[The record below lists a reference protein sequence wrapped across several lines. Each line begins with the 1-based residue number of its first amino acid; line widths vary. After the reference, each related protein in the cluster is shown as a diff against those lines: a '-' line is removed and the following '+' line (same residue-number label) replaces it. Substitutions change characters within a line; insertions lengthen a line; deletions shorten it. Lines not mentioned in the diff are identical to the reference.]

1 MRSLVRLIDRI
12 VPALLMASGVTLL
25 AAGLLSYTEPVL
37 GDRPI
42 RPSATFAQV
51 AERPDLL
58 PSIPQAS
65 SDPAEP
71 ETTPAPSDPAKPSM
85 TPAPS
90 DPAAPSMTPAPS
102 DPAAPSM
109 TPGMTPETTPGT
121 TPDAG
126 ATPRISPA
134 PSPSPSASGQA
145 TAPASPL
152 APDVTPSAAAPPT
165 ARPRPTPESTRTP
178 VPATGGVATRVT
190 IPSQQIDLPII
201 SRQERVPG
209 QGPDLYPPCDVAL
222 FHDAFGQ
229 PGSDGSTYLY
239 AHAREGMF
247 LPLLEASEQ
256 QDGAELLGALVEVYT
271 ADDRLYVYEI
281 FQVKR
286 HAIDFS
292 LALGVPSGEQRVV
305 LQTSEGPRGTVPK
318 LQVAARLISELP
330 ATRDESRPRARPAPC
345 YDA

>member
-71 ETTPAPSDPAKPSM
+71 ETTPAPSEPAE
-85 TPAPS
+85 
-90 DPAAPSMTPAPS
+90 PSMTPAPS

>member
-12 VPALLMASGVTLL
+12 SPALLMASGVTLL

-71 ETTPAPSDPAKPSM
+71 ETTPAPSDPAEPSM
-85 TPAPS
+85 APAPS
-90 DPAAPSMTPAPS
+90 EPAAPSR
-102 DPAAPSM
+102 
-109 TPGMTPETTPGT
+109 TPGMTPEPTPGT
-121 TPDAG
+121 TPDAE
-126 ATPRISPA
+126 ATPGISPA

-145 TAPASPL
+145 TAAASPL
-152 APDVTPSAAAPPT
+152 APDVTPSAAAPPI
-165 ARPRPTPESTRTP
+165 ATPESTRTP

-281 FQVKR
+281 FEVKR

-330 ATRDESRPRARPAPC
+330 ATREESRPRPRPVAC
-345 YDA
+345 YG

>member
-58 PSIPQAS
+58 PSIP
-65 SDPAEP
+65 P
-71 ETTPAPSDPAKPSM
+71 
-85 TPAPS
+85 
-90 DPAAPSMTPAPS
+90 APSMTPAPS
-102 DPAAPSM
+102 DPAVPSM

-121 TPDAG
+121 TPDDG
-126 ATPRISPA
+126 ATPGISPA
-134 PSPSPSASGQA
+134 PSPSPSASDQA
-145 TAPASPL
+145 TAPASSL
-152 APDVTPSAAAPPT
+152 APDFTPSAAAPPIAT
-165 ARPRPTPESTRTP
+165 PRPTPEPTNTP
-178 VPATGGVATRVT
+178 VPTPGGVATRVT

-271 ADDRLYVYEI
+271 ADNRLYVYEI
-281 FQVKR
+281 FEVKR

-330 ATRDESRPRARPAPC
+330 ATREDSRPRPRPVAC
-345 YDA
+345 YG